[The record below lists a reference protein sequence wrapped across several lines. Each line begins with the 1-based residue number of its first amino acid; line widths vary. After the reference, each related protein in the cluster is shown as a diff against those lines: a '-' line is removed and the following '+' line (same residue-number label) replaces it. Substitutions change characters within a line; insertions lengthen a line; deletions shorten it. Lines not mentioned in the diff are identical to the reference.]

1 VAPELD
7 DAHAPVFDAQSAQ
20 VIAEDQLDMPAG
32 DEGSAHTKLPAQA
45 EEPSLTATTA
55 SEPPRRRSTV
65 REPAL
70 ATSDNE
76 TSETTSSHARSPA
89 LAEPAV
95 SSSAENEN
103 GDRPRRS
110 GWWSKRLIGKH

>member
-1 VAPELD
+1 V
-7 DAHAPVFDAQSAQ
+7 QSAQ
-20 VIAEDQLDMPAG
+20 VVTERQLDMPAG
-32 DEGSAHTKLPAQA
+32 DEAGAHTKLPAQA

-76 TSETTSSHARSPA
+76 ASERASSTAGSPA